1 MKKIVLVT
9 ATLLACAAAQAQTYV
24 ELAYTATKL
33 EQNISVFNIES
44 KPSAVRGIVGYEFN
58 PNLAF
63 EGMVAFGTGSSSITV
78 NGQSVAD
85 ANFKIDNSI
94 GLYFKPKVKL
104 NDNIEVFGRVGY
116 ASTSATTFDGAS
128 SNSGTSSSFSYGAGL
143 SYAITPTISLNADY
157 MQYLSKDKLTVNGF
171 SFGVGYKF

>member
-33 EQNISVFNIES
+33 EKNTSDLNIES

-63 EGMVAFGTGSSSITV
+63 EGMASFGTGSSSITAD
-78 NGQSVAD
+78 GQSVAD
-85 ANFKIDNSI
+85 ANFKIDNSL
-94 GLYFKPKVKL
+94 GLYLKPKVKL

-116 ASTSATTFDGAS
+116 AVSSYTIFESAS
-128 SNSGTSSSFSYGAGL
+128 SKSGTTGSFSYGAGL

-157 MQYLSKDKLTVNGF
+157 MQYLSKDKVTANGF